1 MSALA
6 RIRIKRAAPLTTIQD
21 AGRFGALGYGIA
33 PSGPMDPAGWAEAG
47 GASSGIEFTM
57 AGLEFEVLE
66 GRVEAGLGGGS
77 FALRVNAIKRPWP
90 NEITLNAGDRVAI
103 SPGASGVYGYVR
115 FSGEIGVPPVL
126 GSRAT
131 NTIAALGGHKGKPLV
146 AGDVFDIVAPDSDL
160 DPPDER
166 SRDEADAPL
175 RFVWGLHADLFDP
188 QERAGFVAGEFHIS
202 RRLDR
207 MGVRLEDRS
216 GVFSHAQYLSLV
228 SDAVVPGD
236 IQILG
241 DGTPIVLMRD
251 HQPTGGYPRIG
262 TLLGE
267 EIGRFAQLRPGSPVR
282 FKPVA
287 LTCGAQ
293 AVINRTAR

>member
-1 MSALA
+1 MSVLA
-6 RIRIKRAAPLTTIQD
+6 RIRIKRAAPLTTVQD

-33 PSGPMDPAGWAEAG
+33 ASGPMDPAGWAEAG

-57 AGLEFEVLE
+57 AGIEFELLE
-66 GRVEAGLGGGS
+66 GRIEAGLGGGG
-77 FALRVNAIKRPWP
+77 FALRVNSIKRPWP

-131 NTIAALGGHKGKPLV
+131 NTIAALGGHEGKPLV
-146 AGDVFDIVAPDSDL
+146 AGDVLDIVAPDAGRE
-160 DPPDER
+160 PPRER
-166 SRDEADAPL
+166 SGDEADTPL
-175 RFVWGLHADLFDP
+175 RFVWGVHADLFDP
-188 QERAGFVAGEFHIS
+188 RERAGFVASEFHVS

-216 GVFSHAQYLSLV
+216 GVFSHAQHLSLV

-267 EIGRFAQLRPGSPVR
+267 DIGRFAQLRPGKPVR
-282 FKPVA
+282 FTPVS
-287 LTCGAQ
+287 LTSGTRAM
-293 AVINRTAR
+293 INKTAR